1 MVPVDTTLT
10 SAAMP
15 TIMTAQTD
23 NPQIDAFMNES
34 RRQQKPRTSD
44 PNFNAEKTN
53 LIVNYLPQNFTD
65 QEFFNLFST
74 VGKCNK
80 ARIIRHRQTGYS
92 YGYGFIDMG
101 SSADAEKAIKKLNQY
116 QIGHKRLK
124 VAYSLPSGE
133 RTRNINLYI
142 KGLPKTWTKRDLETK
157 FRAFGDIRNARILLD
172 PATQMG
178 TGVGFLLYATR
189 NEAEKACQLMN
200 GESIEGGEPLQIS
213 FARSQSQPPVEWVLA
228 GQPIQPMIQPTQIG
242 QIAAFGGIVP
252 QPSTYKGRR
261 YNPIAGKSNLVQQQ
275 QQQPQNQRQLM
286 QMMQNQIPQ
295 QMIMV
300 PTFNTM
306 PYAQQLQ
313 NQQLEAIQVVQPT
326 QVQSSSSPQQQH
338 HQPQQQQQAPPTSV
352 KQTVQSV
359 TTSQPILTSIQQT
372 TTGTPVSQ
380 HQQLS
385 HHQQQQQVQQT
396 QQVQPVQQ
404 AITSQAQQMMMSQM
418 MPANITLAQAPTQLI
433 QPQQQYQQVA
443 SRGYYSTGVM

>member
-1 MVPVDTTLT
+1 MVPVDTTVT

-15 TIMTAQTD
+15 IMTAQTD
-23 NPQIDAFMNES
+23 TLQADSFMDES
-34 RRQQKPRTSD
+34 RRQRKPRTSD
-44 PNFNAEKTN
+44 PNFNQEKTN

-101 SSADAEKAIKKLNQY
+101 SPADAEKAIKKLNQY

-142 KGLPKTWTKRDLETK
+142 KGLPKTWTKRDLENK

-213 FARSQSQPPVEWVLA
+213 FARSQSQPPVEWVIA
-228 GQPIQPMIQPTQIG
+228 GQPGMIQPTQIG

-252 QPSTYKGRR
+252 QPSAYKGRR
-261 YNPIAGKSNLVQQQ
+261 YNPIAGKSSLVQQQQ
-275 QQQPQNQRQLM
+275 QQQPQNQRQM
-286 QMMQNQIPQ
+286 VFQNQIPQ

-300 PTFNTM
+300 PAFNTM

-313 NQQLEAIQVVQPT
+313 NQQLETIQVVQPT
-326 QVQSSSSPQQQH
+326 TVQNSTS
-338 HQPQQQQQAPPTSV
+338 PQQQQQQPQLHQQQQPATSV
-352 KQTVQSV
+352 KQTVQTVASPQPV
-359 TTSQPILTSIQQT
+359 IATTIQQVANGQT
-372 TTGTPVSQ
+372 ASTPVTQ
-380 HQQLS
+380 HQQVQQQ
-385 HHQQQQQVQQT
+385 QQQQQVQSV
-396 QQVQPVQQ
+396 QQVPQ
-404 AITSQAQQMMMSQM
+404 TQQMMMPQM
-418 MPANITLAQAPTQLI
+418 MPANITLAQAAQTQLI
-433 QPQQQYQQVA
+433 QPTQQAYQQVA
-443 SRGYYSTGVM
+443 SRGYFSTGVM